1 MRPGFLTLLMIVLA
15 TPVFAQDDPLAE
27 YVWLK
32 RPLVI
37 FADSEN
43 DPRFRLQ
50 MEMLAELPEE
60 LASRDVVVLT
70 DTNPAED
77 GPLRQ
82 KLHPRDFMLILFSKD
97 GKIALRKPTPWSVR
111 ELSASIDKM
120 SIRQEELERE

>member
-1 MRPGFLTLLMIVLA
+1 MRIFISVLMILIL
-15 TPVFAQDDPLAE
+15 PVMVVAQDDPLAE

-60 LASRDVVVLT
+60 LEARDVVVLFDT
-70 DTNPAED
+70 DPAAD
-77 GPLRQ
+77 SPLRQ
-82 KLHPRDFMLILFSKD
+82 TLHPRDFMLILFSKD
-97 GKIALRKPTPWSVR
+97 GKIALRKPTPWTVR

-120 SIRQEELERE
+120 SIRIDELESE